1 MYSLSTCWNSHRH
14 TDGRE
19 MLREI
24 HDLGFEFAELSH
36 GVRISLLPGILDAVD
51 AGEIKISSVHNF
63 CPLPMGVNQAAPN
76 LFKFTSSDRWERDNA
91 IKHTLKTIE
100 TATRVKAGAVVLH
113 LGRITMRD
121 YTEKLLE
128 LAGRG
133 ESNTRKYEKLLTEAL
148 EKRENRKEKYSE
160 RADELLKQFIEAAAI
175 VGIRLGIEN
184 RDAIEEL
191 PFEGELPFWL
201 RGFSGDHTGY
211 WHDTGHAQIKEHLGL
226 ILHRFHL
233 ENLADRL
240 IGMHI
245 HDVLPPGRDHQEPGT
260 GSVDFASL
268 APYVRPEIIKVF
280 EFSPSLSSEAV
291 LRGVSHV
298 KNLWGSE

>member
-1 MYSLSTCWNSHRH
+1 
-14 TDGRE
+14 

-24 HDLGFEFAELSH
+24 RALGFEHAELSH
-36 GVRISLLPGILDAVD
+36 GIRISLMPGILEAVD
-51 AGEIKISSVHNF
+51 ADEIKISSVHNF

-76 LFKFTSSDRWERDNA
+76 VFKFTTSDRWERDNA
-91 IKHTLKTIE
+91 IKHTLRTIE
-100 TATRVKAGAVVLH
+100 TAVRVRTSAVVLH
-113 LGRITMRD
+113 MGRITMRD
-121 YTEKLLE
+121 YTDKLLE
-128 LAGRG
+128 LAGQG
-133 ESNTRKYEKLLTEAL
+133 ETSSRKYEKLMAEAL
-148 EKRENRKEKYSE
+148 EKREQRREKYTE
-160 RADELLKQFIEAAAI
+160 RADELLKQFIEAAARS
-175 VGIRLGIEN
+175 GIRLGIEN
-184 RDAIEEL
+184 RDALEEI

-201 RGFSGDHTGY
+201 KGLPAETVGY

-260 GSVDFASL
+260 GSIDFAAL
-268 APYVRPEIIKVF
+268 APYVRPDLIKVF

-291 LRGVSHV
+291 LRGVNHV
-298 KNLWGSE
+298 KNLWGTE

>member
-24 HDLGFEFAELSH
+24 RDLGFDFAELSH
-36 GVRISLLPGILDAVD
+36 GIRISLMPGIFDAVD

-76 LFKFTSSDRWERDNA
+76 VFKFTTSDRWERDNA

-100 TATRVKAGAVVLH
+100 TATRVRAGAVVLH
-113 LGRITMRD
+113 LGRVTMRD

-128 LAGRG
+128 MAGRG
-133 ESNTRKYEKLLTEAL
+133 EVNSPRYEKLLAEAL
-148 EKRENRKEKYSE
+148 EKRESRKEKYTE
-160 RADELLKQFIEAAAI
+160 RADELLKQFIEAAAKAG
-175 VGIRLGIEN
+175 VRLGIEN
-184 RDAIEEL
+184 RDAIEEI

-201 RGFSGDHTGY
+201 RGFPAETVGY

-240 IGMHI
+240 IGLHI
-245 HDVLPPGRDHQEPGT
+245 HDVMPPGRDHQEPGT
-260 GSVDFASL
+260 GSVDFAAL
-268 APYVRPEIIKVF
+268 APYLRPDLIKVF
-280 EFSPSLSSEAV
+280 EFSPSISSEAV
-291 LRGVSHV
+291 RRGVVHV